1 MKTILLHSDF
11 IEFEAKKKAVKK
23 PEVVDL
29 KKHRVEDCLVAMS
42 AVEKKDES
50 SVSAIAE
57 KFAEEVIS
65 VAEQVKT
72 KNIVIYPWVHLTSEP
87 SNPDIALK
95 VMVLSESMLEKKGY
109 AVSRAPF
116 GWYKEFNLK
125 CKGHPLAE
133 LSRDIAV
140 GETMKAEEQNVALD
154 KESKLKSEWYILDT
168 DGKLVPVKKF
178 DFSKYPELKILYN
191 YEMSGTRE
199 HNEEPPHIG
208 YMRNLEL
215 VDYEPGSDPGNLRWY
230 PKGQMIKKLLERKVG
245 DMVLD
250 AGAMQVE
257 TPIMYDFEHPQL
269 SKYLNRFPAR
279 QYVVRSDDKDY
290 FLRFAACFGQ
300 YLMSHDM
307 VMSYKHLPLKLYEL
321 THYSFRREQRGEL
334 SGLKRLR
341 SFTMPDMHTLCT
353 DIGQAKEEFKKQYLL
368 SMKWMKGMGLDYD
381 VAIRFVKDFY
391 EDNEKF
397 VEELSKLIGK
407 PVLIELWDQRFFY
420 FVMKFEF
427 SVNDSLGK
435 ASTLS
440 TVQIDV
446 ENTGVFDITY
456 ADEKDKKINPLLLHA
471 SISGGIDRNLWA
483 VLERQAVA
491 ARQGK
496 KPMFPLWLSPT
507 QVRVISVSE
516 GHNKLAKKICDGFGS
531 SEVRV
536 DIDDRDLKVGK
547 KIREAEKEWVPY
559 IIVVGEKEAS
569 AKEVPVRVRSSGKQ
583 VSMSVDKLKKMIV
596 KETSAMPFEKLPLP
610 IYLTKRPKF
619 VG

>member
-496 KPMFPLWLSPT
+496 KPLFPLWLSPT